1 MPIDHTNI
9 EVIKTGVIKNQTRL
23 PVVIIGAGPAGLM
36 AAEVLAQAG
45 YTVQV
50 YEQKPTAARKFLMA
64 GKTGLNISHNEEFNS
79 FVQRYDQPDWLSP
92 MLQQC
97 DAAWIQQWMQD
108 LGIESYVGSSG
119 RIFPVAMKAAPL
131 LRAWLLRLKS
141 QGVEF
146 FYRYQWLGWNDRGES
161 HGEDRGEYHNKN
173 LEENRGAL
181 IFHNLAQLDSE
192 SQSQE
197 KKIKVKASATVLALG
212 GGSWTRLGS
221 DAAWVPLLQAQHV
234 EIKPLQ
240 PSNVGVLVDWS
251 VFMQPLA
258 GQPLKRVK
266 AWVNAG
272 QYHQGEAVISHY
284 GLEGGLIYRLSRE
297 LREPL
302 NRQGSANVY
311 FDLLPDISI
320 DVLTSKLQK
329 TAKQSMQTTWR
340 KAGLDATKIALLR
353 ECMPKQDWTNPVKVA
368 AAIKQLPV
376 KISGFRPID
385 EAISTAGGVSLEAI
399 NHQLMLK
406 QKPSVFCC
414 GEMLDWD
421 APTGGYL
428 LTACFATGQ
437 HVGQGVIKYLQKNN

>member
-1 MPIDHTNI
+1 MSASSHINMQIDHAKANLI
-9 EVIKTGVIKNQTRL
+9 NNKAL
-23 PVVIIGAGPAGLM
+23 SPVAIIGAGPSGLM

-45 YTVQV
+45 YRVQV

-64 GKTGLNISHNEEFNS
+64 GKTGLNISHNEDFDA
-79 FVQRYDQPDWLSP
+79 FVQRYDQPDWLKP
-92 MLQQC
+92 MLQHC

-141 QGVEF
+141 LGVEF
-146 FYRYQWLGWNDRGES
+146 FYRHQWLGWND
-161 HGEDRGEYHNKN
+161 HDQ
-173 LEENRGAL
+173 L
-181 IFHNLAQLDSE
+181 IFNDLNQVNPEASPK
-192 SQSQE
+192 SQQ
-197 KKIKVKASATVLALG
+197 KIVKASAVVLALG
-212 GGSWTRLGS
+212 GGSWARLGS
-221 DAAWVPLLQAQHV
+221 DAAWIPILQAQQV

-266 AWVNAG
+266 AWVNDE
-272 QYHQGEAVISHY
+272 QCYQGEAVISHY

-302 NRQGSANVY
+302 NQHGSAVIY
-311 FDLLPDISI
+311 FDLLPDIGVE
-320 DVLTSKLQK
+320 VLVSKLQK
-329 TAKQSMQTTWR
+329 SAKQSMQSLWR

-353 ECMPKQDWTNPVKVA
+353 ECIPKQEWSNPQKVA

-376 KISGFRPID
+376 TVKGFRPID
-385 EAISTAGGVSLEAI
+385 EAISTAGGVSLEALDR
-399 NHQLMLK
+399 QLMLK

-428 LTACFATGQ
+428 LTACFATGRQ
-437 HVGQGVIKYLQKNN
+437 AGQGVIEYLEKHNK